1 MKFIGMGRRETQETS
16 KQMMAPL
23 KGLSNASGRG
33 KIEVA
38 TITEFLEGALIIN
51 DNRLPC
57 LGR

>member
-1 MKFIGMGRRETQETS
+1 MI
-16 KQMMAPL
+16 APL
-23 KGLSNASGRG
+23 KGLSNAASCG

-38 TITEFLEGALIIN
+38 TNAEFLEGTLIIN

>member
-1 MKFIGMGRRETQETS
+1 
-16 KQMMAPL
+16 MAL
-23 KGLSNASGRG
+23 TKGLSNAAGCG

-38 TITEFLEGALIIN
+38 TNAEFLEGALIIN

>member
-1 MKFIGMGRRETQETS
+1 MTS
-16 KQMMAPL
+16 GKLKQMEELMIAPS
-23 KGLSNASGRG
+23 KGLSNVTSCD

-38 TITEFLEGALIIN
+38 TNAKFLEGALIIN